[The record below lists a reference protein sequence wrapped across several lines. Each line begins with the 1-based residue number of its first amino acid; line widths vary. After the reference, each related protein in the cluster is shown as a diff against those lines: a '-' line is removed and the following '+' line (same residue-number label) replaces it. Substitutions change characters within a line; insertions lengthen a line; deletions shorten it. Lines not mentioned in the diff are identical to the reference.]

1 MTELEK
7 LASRAQKASRQ
18 LACCAPERKN
28 AALRA
33 IAEALRSNC
42 AGILKANDADM
53 ARAAANGT
61 KPSMLDRLKLTEER
75 IAGIADGVLQVAAL
89 DDPTG
94 RIVSRTE
101 RPNGLV
107 IEKVTVPLGVI
118 GIIYEARPNVTA
130 DAAVLCLK
138 AGSAVVL
145 RGGSEAVNSSRAIA
159 DVMRAAIASEG
170 LPEDAICFVDDTSRD
185 IARGMM
191 ELKGYIDV
199 LVPRG
204 GAGLI
209 RTVVENA
216 KVPVI
221 ETGVGICHI
230 YVEKTGDL
238 VMASEIIKNAKCSR
252 PSVCNAAECLI
263 VDEAVAR
270 EFLPLAAAKLDE
282 YSVEIRA
289 DEKASAVLGERAIPA
304 SDADFDTEFLDY
316 VLAVKVVSGV
326 SEAIDFINEHG
337 TRHSEAIVTRD
348 ENAAARFLNEVD
360 AAAVYVNAS
369 TRFTDGGEFG
379 LGAELGIST
388 QKLHAR
394 GPMGLEQLTST
405 KYLVRGNGQIR

>member
-7 LASRAQKASRQ
+7 LASRAKKASRQ
-18 LACCAPERKN
+18 LACCTEQQKN

-33 IAEALRSNC
+33 IAAALLAESG
-42 AGILKANDADM
+42 AILRANQTDM
-53 ARAAANGT
+53 ENAVKNGT

-75 IAGIADGVLQVAAL
+75 IAGIADGVLQVAEL
-89 DDPTG
+89 EDPTG
-94 RIVSRTE
+94 RIIERTE

-138 AGSAVVL
+138 AGSAAVL
-145 RGGSEAVNSSRAIA
+145 RGGSEAVNTSRAIA
-159 DVMRAAIASEG
+159 DIMRAAIASEG
-170 LPEDAICFVDDTSRD
+170 LPEDAVCFVDDTSRD
-185 IARGMM
+185 SARGMM
-191 ELKGYIDV
+191 ELKGYLDV
-199 LVPRG
+199 LIPRG

-230 YVEKTGDL
+230 YVEKTADL
-238 VMASEIIKNAKCSR
+238 AMAAEIIKNAKCSR
-252 PSVCNAAECLI
+252 PSVCNAAECLL
-263 VDEAVAR
+263 VDEAAAAD
-270 EFLPLAAAKLDE
+270 FLPLAASKLDE
-282 YSVEIRA
+282 YNVEIRA
-289 DEKASAVLGERAIPA
+289 CEKAAAILGERAKPA
-304 SDADFDTEFLDY
+304 CETDFDTEFLDY

-326 SEAIDFINEHG
+326 DEAIDFINEHG

-348 ENAAARFLNEVD
+348 EEAASRFLNEVD

-394 GPMGLEQLTST
+394 GPMGLRQLTST